1 MIVQHFLVAFAVI
14 IDQGFQRSYAFL
26 LICDGQLDILAL
38 FCQSAHQKINVLRL
52 RIGKDLRVQAR
63 YLVIV

>member
-14 IDQGFQRSYAFL
+14 IDQGFQRSSAFS
-26 LICDGQLDILAL
+26 LICDGQIDILDL

-52 RIGKDLRVQAR
+52 RIGKELCIQAR